1 MCYLVMAIFFS
12 ESCQMSVYWPVM
24 ISTFFVVVVGGWK
37 WRSLAIVE
45 VVAFQMGHAVPVS
58 RYFVLLP
65 LAVLSENP

>member
-1 MCYLVMAIFFS
+1 MGSWTFSLVILS
-12 ESCQMSVYWPVM
+12 NVSVLACDD
-24 ISTFFVVVVGGWK
+24 INFFVVVVGGWK